1 MMYRGDYVYKI
12 YIVEPG
18 ETIESI
24 ARNLKI
30 SSELLYDINGFN
42 SNRILTVG
50 DQIIVPAVNTNYVS
64 YIVKRGDNP
73 YSISKK
79 FNVKVDDLLT
89 INGLE
94 KDDYI
99 YPNQELMIPNM
110 SNKYYLSK
118 NNDTIGSVINKL
130 GIPLEK
136 ILEMNETIYILPDQM
151 IFYN

>member
-1 MMYRGDYVYKI
+1 MYKI

-24 ARNLKI
+24 ASNLKI
-30 SSELLYDINGFN
+30 SPDTLYDINGFN
-42 SNRILTVG
+42 PNRILQVG
-50 DQIIVPAVNTNYVS
+50 DQIIVPAVNTNYTS

-73 YSISKK
+73 YSIAKR
-79 FNVKVDDLLT
+79 FNISVNDLLT

-110 SNKYYLSK
+110 SNKYYITK
-118 NNDTIGSVINKL
+118 NNDTIMDIINNTGTPINEL
-130 GIPLEK
+130 LD
-136 ILEMNETIYILPDQM
+136 MNKTIYIIPDQM
-151 IFYN
+151 IFYG

>member
-1 MMYRGDYVYKI
+1 MYKI

-24 ARNLKI
+24 ASNLKI
-30 SSELLYDINGFN
+30 SPDTLYDINGFN
-42 SNRILTVG
+42 PNHILQVG
-50 DQIIVPAVNTNYVS
+50 DQIIVPSVNTNYTS

-73 YSISKK
+73 YSIAKR
-79 FNVKVDDLLT
+79 FNISVNDLLT

-110 SNKYYLSK
+110 SNKYYITK
-118 NNDTIGSVINKL
+118 NNDTIMDIINNTGTSINEL
-130 GIPLEK
+130 LD
-136 ILEMNETIYILPDQM
+136 MNKTIYIIPDQM
-151 IFYN
+151 IFYG